1 LRIYFPTILV
11 IIIDQA
17 SKLWVKNNLPQ
28 WESWNI
34 LGSFLRFTH
43 VKNPGIAFGIPVGN
57 FTMIVAILSIIATIF
72 IAYLHWQERNNHP
85 LIVIGLGLILGG
97 AIGNLIDRSSVFFT
111 QHYTGV
117 IDFIDKNTSN
127 LIDLGSGAGFPGL
140 IIAIL
145 AKDRKIRI
153 KVKLIEKSTKKASF
167 LREIVN
173 YLNLNVEV
181 LNINALTHVKKL
193 EADLI
198 VARAFKPLKI
208 ILQFLDKNTEN
219 WKKVF
224 LFLGKT
230 GQDELLQASKSW
242 DIKYKQRMSVT
253 SSDSIVIEINKLKKK

>member
-1 LRIYFPTILV
+1 MGQSTQ
-11 IIIDQA
+11 IDTF
-17 SKLWVKNNLPQ
+17 S
-28 WESWNI
+28 
-34 LGSFLRFTH
+34 RFTQVSRETITSL
-43 VKNPGIAFGIPVGN
+43 VKYEN
-57 FTMIVAILSIIATIF
+57 
-72 IAYLHWQERNNHP
+72 YLIKSNKT
-85 LIVIGLGLILGG
+85 L
-97 AIGNLIDRSSVFFT
+97 NLIGKSTINEIWLRHFLDSS
-111 QHYTGV
+111 QV
-117 IDFIDKNTSN
+117 IDFIDKNTSS

-145 AKDRKIRI
+145 AKDRKIRL

-181 LNINALTHVKKL
+181 LNINALTHAKKL

-253 SSDSIVIEINKLKKK
+253 SNDSIVIEINKLTKK